1 MTLFSSNFV
10 LISICKFFKTSNC
23 TCTWKIRGPYLHP
36 IAWEIILLPVNNL
49 HKKHIRVSWDKI
61 LAVCYL
67 QFALV
72 LQLHSCFNFAPLLKL
87 CTHVT
92 NLHLCYMK
100 NALFF
105 SQSGM
110 HNFFM
115 YIISRITALLF
126 NLSTCFLF
134 IYRMQ
139 TGIQLTCTGLWK
151 K

>member
-23 TCTWKIRGPYLHP
+23 TCTWKIRSPYLHP

-49 HKKHIRVSWDKI
+49 HEKHIRVSRDKI
-61 LAVCYL
+61 LVVCYL

-72 LQLHSCFNFAPLLKL
+72 LQL

-105 SQSGM
+105 NFFFFLM
-110 HNFFM
+110 HSFFNFFM

>member
-23 TCTWKIRGPYLHP
+23 TCTWKIRSPYLHP
-36 IAWEIILLPVNNL
+36 IAWKIILLPVHNL
-49 HKKHIRVSWDKI
+49 HESKSRQNFSSV
-61 LAVCYL
+61 L
-67 QFALV
+67 FAICTCATT
-72 LQLHSCFNFAPLLKL
+72 LHSCFNFAPLLKL

-115 YIISRITALLF
+115 YVISRITALLF

>member
-23 TCTWKIRGPYLHP
+23 TCTWKIRSPYLHQ

-49 HKKHIRVSWDKI
+49 HEKHIRVSWDKI

-72 LQLHSCFNFAPLLKL
+72 LQLCTIAKTLHSRYKFAF
-87 CTHVT
+87 V
-92 NLHLCYMK
+92 LHEKCSL
-100 NALFF
+100 NV
-105 SQSGM
+105 

>member
-23 TCTWKIRGPYLHP
+23 TCTWKIRSPYLHQ

-49 HKKHIRVSWDKI
+49 HEKHIRVSWDKI

-72 LQLHSCFNFAPLLKL
+72 LQL

-100 NALFF
+100 NVLFF

-110 HNFFM
+110 HNFLC
-115 YIISRITALLF
+115 TLLVE
-126 NLSTCFLF
+126 LQHSCSTLAHVSSLF
-134 IYRMQ
+134 IGCRQ
-139 TGIQLTCTGLWK
+139 GSSLPVLDCERNRKQQQCS
-151 K
+151 

>member
-23 TCTWKIRGPYLHP
+23 TCTWKIRSPYLHQ
-36 IAWEIILLPVNNL
+36 IAWEIILLPVDNL
-49 HKKHIRVSWDKI
+49 HEKHIRVSWDKI

-72 LQLHSCFNFAPLLKL
+72 LQL

-100 NALFF
+100 NVLFF

>member
-23 TCTWKIRGPYLHP
+23 TCTWKIRSPYLHQ

-49 HKKHIRVSWDKI
+49 HEKHIRVSWDKI

-72 LQLHSCFNFAPLLKL
+72 LQL

-100 NALFF
+100 NLLFF

>member
-23 TCTWKIRGPYLHP
+23 TCTWKIRSPYLHQ

-49 HKKHIRVSWDKI
+49 HEKHIRVSWDKI

-72 LQLHSCFNFAPLLKL
+72 LQL

-100 NALFF
+100 NVLFF